1 MKSIFLS
8 AQKSPAQGRTPI
20 YLIWTPKNMVKTH
33 TVTVFDSVWSIKL
46 QYHTTKTILHEQGDD
61 YLIN

>member
-1 MKSIFLS
+1 MKSIFLG

-20 YLIWTPKNMVKTH
+20 FLIWTPKNMVKTH

-46 QYHTTKTILHEQGDD
+46 QYHTTKTIPHE
-61 YLIN
+61 